1 MDLSSNRS
9 QDEDK
14 VMQRQLYRAGQGQP
28 AAKAPVSAPA
38 RSTAPKPPSSPPK
51 GVVSAK
57 PSEKSAGGGERIL
70 LMIVLLGVGYFLIY
84 GTPSQR
90 RKTSIGLGV
99 AAWLLLLGTISY
111 CIFLP
116 NLAAIQH
123 QRSAIFADDSLTMK
137 EKFEKVREMESGLS
151 SSQRRDLRKLDMK
164 ERIRKNNKDT
174 YSFLQLTPEEQMA
187 QLKKESEERKKMFE
201 KMRKEW
207 GNRPKNRNNN
217 NRGNN
222 NNNNNN
228 NNNRGGPGGFAGG
241 GGNREVSM
249 LESGSSPE
257 ARAGNVY
264 KRGMA
269 QQAGLNSGFG
279 GRGGPGGGGGGRG
292 GGGR

>member
-1 MDLSSNRS
+1 MDISSNRS

-14 VMQRQLYRAGQGQP
+14 VMQRQLYRAGQSQP

-38 RSTAPKPPSSPPK
+38 RSTAPKAPPPPAK

-57 PSEKSAGGGERIL
+57 PSGKSAGGGERIL
-70 LMIVLLGVGYFLIY
+70 LMIVLLGVGYYLIY

-99 AAWLLLLGTISY
+99 AAWLLLLGAISY

-164 ERIRKNNKDT
+164 ERIRKNNKDI

-187 QLKKESEERKKMFE
+187 QLKRETEERKKMFE

-207 GNRPKNRNNN
+207 GSRPKNRNNN
-217 NRGNN
+217 NKG

-228 NNNRGGPGGFAGG
+228 NNNRGGPPGGFAGG
-241 GGNREVSM
+241 GSNREVSM

-269 QQAGLNSGFG
+269 EKAGLNSGFG